1 MVASEII
8 RRVREIQVR
17 TGRQVADV
25 LAGEYVSVFKGGG
38 IEFEEVRPYV
48 PGDDVRSIDW
58 NVTARTGEPFVKRYI
73 EERQLTLLLMADVS
87 ASQDFGSAAKSKR
100 EATAELCALLAFSA
114 IRNDD
119 KVGLVL
125 FHGGVE
131 QYIPPRKGQK
141 HALRVVR
148 EVLAHG
154 ESEGSA
160 EMIEVRERPGAAAKD
175 AIGNG
180 SRSTGNLRTGSDPR
194 STGAFTA
201 GSASLSTTIDTAG
214 NAPSSTGAGQA
225 RSMSPGFADAARN
238 RAASGNTFSRLRDRA
253 RALLPAAGRKLRS
266 AREATDI
273 ARAVRFAM
281 SVTKRRAV
289 CFVVSDF
296 LDDGFEQALM
306 TANQKHD
313 VIAVLVTDARE
324 LEIPDAGLVAMR
336 DAETGRTALYDTG
349 SASFRAAA
357 ETIANERINA
367 LEKKLRRVGIDF
379 IHIDAAGSIVEP
391 IVRFFKMRE
400 RRMKR

>member
-1 MVASEII
+1 MDASEII

-38 IEFEEVRPYV
+38 VEFEEVRPYV
-48 PGDDVRSIDW
+48 PGDDVRFIDW
-58 NVTARTGEPFVKRYI
+58 NVTARTGEPFIKRYV

-87 ASQDFGSAAKSKR
+87 ASQDFGSASRSKR

-114 IRNDD
+114 IKNDD

-154 ESEGSA
+154 EVDRDLA
-160 EMIEVRERPGAAAKD
+160 GAPIVEAD
-175 AIGNG
+175 
-180 SRSTGNLRTGSDPR
+180 LRTPR
-194 STGAFTA
+194 KPAA
-201 GSASLSTTIDTAG
+201 GPL
-214 NAPSSTGAGQA
+214 A
-225 RSMSPGFADAARN
+225 RLRDAAR
-238 RAASGNTFSRLRDRA
+238 RLAPA
-253 RALLPAAGRKLRS
+253 RRTLRR

-281 SVTKRRAV
+281 SVTKRRSV

-296 LDDGFEQALM
+296 LDEGFERALM

-313 VIAVLVTDARE
+313 VIAVLVTDRRE

-336 DAETGRTALYDTG
+336 DAESGETVLADTG
-349 SASFRAAA
+349 SASFRAHAERAA
-357 ETIANERINA
+357 RERVES
-367 LEKKLRRVGIDF
+367 LEKRLRRVGIDF

-391 IVRFFKMRE
+391 IVKFFRMRE
-400 RRMKR
+400 RRKKR

>member
-1 MVASEII
+1 MDASEII

-38 IEFEEVRPYV
+38 VEFEEVRPYV

-58 NVTARTGEPFVKRYI
+58 NVTARTGEPFVKRYV

-87 ASQDFGSAAKSKR
+87 ASQDFGSASRSKR

-114 IRNDD
+114 IKNDD

-154 ESEGSA
+154 EVDRDLTGAPMVEA
-160 EMIEVRERPGAAAKD
+160 EVRTPRKPVPAGGPFA
-175 AIGNG
+175 
-180 SRSTGNLRTGSDPR
+180 RLR
-194 STGAFTA
+194 
-201 GSASLSTTIDTAG
+201 
-214 NAPSSTGAGQA
+214 
-225 RSMSPGFADAARN
+225 DAAR
-238 RAASGNTFSRLRDRA
+238 RLAPA
-253 RALLPAAGRKLRS
+253 RRTLRR

-281 SVTKRRAV
+281 SVTKRRSV

-296 LDDGFEQALM
+296 LDEGFERALM

-313 VIAVLVTDARE
+313 VIAVLVTDRRE
-324 LEIPDAGLVAMR
+324 LEIPDAGLVAVR
-336 DAETGRTALYDTG
+336 DAEGGETMLVDTG
-349 SASFRAAA
+349 SASFRAHA
-357 ETIANERINA
+357 ERTARERVEA
-367 LEKKLRRVGIDF
+367 LEKRLRRVGIDF

-391 IVRFFKMRE
+391 IVKFFRMRE
-400 RRMKR
+400 RRKKR